1 MRWAPIAA
9 IFLVLPMVSI
19 GLADPPGKIV
29 SINDY
34 FNSQEIVTA
43 KYYADLDEPIEE
55 EDVPLM
61 ADIYSFNAK
70 SPKRAFFYSLAVPG
84 LGEYY
89 AGSKKKPAVFIGL
102 EALLWTGYGIYTGK
116 GNDMKDQYIQYA
128 REHYKYDVFMTWWS
142 TLDTATQNTY
152 SHRLPWDPQ
161 NNNPI
166 FNHEYFENIG
176 KYNEFQVGWDDIG
189 PGFPPPP
196 VPGGKD
202 TTSAHRNQYLTMRR
216 QSNDYYQNASTM
228 VILALGNHILS
239 AFDAALTA
247 KGYNKGQKGF
257 SVMLKSK
264 RIENAQVPFLT
275 WNYRF

>member
-1 MRWAPIAA
+1 MRWALIA
-9 IFLVLPMVSI
+9 ILLILLMVPY
-19 GLADPPGKIV
+19 GLADQPGKFR

-34 FNSQEIVTA
+34 FNNQEIVTA
-43 KYYADLDEPIEE
+43 RYFADIDEPIEE
-55 EDVPLM
+55 EEAPLM

-89 AGSKKKPAVFIGL
+89 AGSKIKPAVFIGL
-102 EALLWTGYGIYTGK
+102 EALFWTGYAIYTGK
-116 GNDMKDQYIQYA
+116 GNDVKDEYIQFA
-128 REHYKYDVFMTWWS
+128 KDHYRYDVFMTWWS
-142 TLDTATQNTY
+142 TLDSTTRATY
-152 SHRLPWDPQ
+152 SHSLPWDA
-161 NNNPI
+161 NNNSPI
-166 FNHEYFENIG
+166 FNHEYYENIG

-202 TTSAHRNQYLTMRR
+202 TTSVNREKYLNLRR
-216 QSNDYYQNASTM
+216 KSNDYYQNASTM

-247 KGYNKGQKGF
+247 KGYNKGQKRF
-257 SVMLKSK
+257 SLELKSK
-264 RIENAQVPFLT
+264 KLDRAQVPFLT
-275 WNYRF
+275 WNYQF